1 MESDVGKAG
10 GVVILD
16 TRFQQRHAAWQRLSD
31 RLGTILR
38 MPTVLERAKHPV
50 FDAILVRYPRGVR
63 AVVTLG
69 EHESWVIVVKRERER
84 LEQQYEEGD
93 LEEIDFLGVD
103 TSPDMHVDVVAR

>member
-1 MESDVGKAG
+1 
-10 GVVILD
+10 
-16 TRFQQRHAAWQRLSD
+16 
-31 RLGTILR
+31 

-103 TSPDMHVDVVAR
+103 TSPDMHVDVVARYLTDVLQERRASWSQGDRQ